1 MEDVT
6 ILLSFY
12 IWATKKKAVQMT
24 GVLCDEKIQ
33 KLVAQTLEWED
44 MTFWSVR
51 SYDSDRYNCHV
62 AVGSNLSNFFAFS
75 F

>member
-44 MTFWSVR
+44 WPFEVWGAMTLIIIT
-51 SYDSDRYNCHV
+51 
-62 AVGSNLSNFFAFS
+62 AML
-75 F
+75 